1 MNVQFVKI
9 LFLGCVFLGS
19 ITTSFGQIDNP
30 SSDRPIPN
38 INVPPTITVEKHK
51 MDDPRNSSAE
61 KDMDALKNVLNK
73 QLAAQYDANLK
84 NKGIITQEQIRK
96 EKFKK
101 HEKELNKSYAIIDQY
116 LGGFSSTSESITI
129 VCRDFQFPDGDKVS
143 IFVNDRAVVKNI
155 TLTNGYQQFTLPLV
169 LGLNVISF
177 KALNQ
182 GTSGPN
188 TAAFGVYDDEAQ
200 EISSNEWNLATGAKA
215 TLSIARIKKAE

>member
-1 MNVQFVKI
+1 MNNQFIKI
-9 LFLGCVFLGS
+9 LFFECILVGS

-38 INVPPTITVEKHK
+38 INIPPTITVEKHK
-51 MDDPRNSSAE
+51 MDDPRNSPEAN
-61 KDMDALKNVLNK
+61 DMDALKIVLNK

-101 HEKELNKSYAIIDQY
+101 HEKELNKSYAKIDQY

-129 VCRDFQFPDGDKVS
+129 VCRDFGFPDGDRVTVY
-143 IFVNDRAVVKNI
+143 VNDRPVVKNI
-155 TLTNGYQQFTLPLV
+155 TLTNGYQQFTLPLI

-215 TLSIARIKKAE
+215 TLSIARVKKEE

>member
-1 MNVQFVKI
+1 MNSQFVKI
-9 LFLGCVFLGS
+9 LILGCLLLGS
-19 ITTSFGQIDNP
+19 ITTFFGQIDNP
-30 SSDRPIPN
+30 SSDKPIPN

-61 KDMDALKNVLNK
+61 NDMDALKKLLNN

-129 VCRDFQFPDGDKVS
+129 VCRDFGFPDGDRVT
-143 IFVNDRAVVKNI
+143 IYVNDRPVVKNI

-177 KALNQ
+177 TALNQ
-182 GTSGPN
+182 GTLGPN

-215 TLSIARIKKAE
+215 TLSIARVKKGE

>member
-1 MNVQFVKI
+1 MNTPFIKM
-9 LFLGCVFLGS
+9 LFFGCMILGC
-19 ITTSFGQIDNP
+19 IATSFGQIDNP
-30 SSDRPIPN
+30 NSDRPIPN

-51 MDDPRNSSAE
+51 MDDPRNSSE
-61 KDMDALKNVLNK
+61 NDMDALAKVLNK
-73 QLAAQYDANLK
+73 QLASQYDANLK

-116 LGGFSSTSESITI
+116 LGGFSSTSESIKI
-129 VCRDFQFPDGDKVS
+129 VCRDFGFPDGDRVT
-143 IFVNDRAVVKNI
+143 IYVNDKPIVKEV

-177 KALNQ
+177 KAMNQ
-182 GTSGPN
+182 GTLGPN
-188 TAAFGVYDDEAQ
+188 TAAFGVYDDQAQ

-215 TLSIARIKKAE
+215 TISIARIKKGE

>member
-1 MNVQFVKI
+1 MNSQFVKI
-9 LFLGCVFLGS
+9 LFFGCVLLGS

-30 SSDRPIPN
+30 SSDSPVPN
-38 INVPPTITVEKHK
+38 INVPPTITVQKHK
-51 MDDPRNSSAE
+51 MDDPRNSSEAN
-61 KDMDALKNVLNK
+61 DMDALKNVLNK

-101 HEKELNKSYAIIDQY
+101 HEKELNKSYARIDQY

-129 VCRDFQFPDGDKVS
+129 VCRDFQFPDGDRVT
-143 IFVNDRAVVKNI
+143 IYVNDKPVIKDI

-215 TLSIARIKKAE
+215 TLSIARVKKGE

>member
-1 MNVQFVKI
+1 MNNQFVKV
-9 LFLGCVFLGS
+9 LFFGCVLLGS
-19 ITTSFGQIDNP
+19 IATSFGQIDNP

-38 INVPPTITVEKHK
+38 INIPPTITVEKHK
-51 MDDPRNSSAE
+51 MDDPRNSSEAN
-61 KDMDALKNVLNK
+61 DMDALKIVLNK

-101 HEKELNKSYAIIDQY
+101 HEKELNKSYAKIDQY
-116 LGGFSSTSESITI
+116 LGGFSSISESITI
-129 VCRDFQFPDGDKVS
+129 VCRDFGFPDGDRVTVY
-143 IFVNDRAVVKNI
+143 VNDRPVVKNI
-155 TLTNGYQQFTLPLV
+155 TLTNGYQQFTLPLI

-215 TLSIARIKKAE
+215 TLSIARVKKGE